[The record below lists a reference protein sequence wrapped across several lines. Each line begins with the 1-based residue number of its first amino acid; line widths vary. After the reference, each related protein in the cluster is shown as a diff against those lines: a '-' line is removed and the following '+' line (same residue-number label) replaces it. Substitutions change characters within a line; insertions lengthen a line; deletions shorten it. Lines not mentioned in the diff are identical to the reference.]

1 MYIFENKI
9 VEDFLNLRENIDPE
23 LQESQQI
30 LSIIQ
35 NKTKQELL
43 GVESNC
49 WKPKV
54 LKTADTQISQKW
66 IAYGDPSR
74 QAGVDLGLGCLLIV
88 IVHAPQ
94 AASSY
99 LCLQRGV
106 V

>member
-49 WKPKV
+49 
-54 LKTADTQISQKW
+54 
-66 IAYGDPSR
+66 
-74 QAGVDLGLGCLLIV
+74 
-88 IVHAPQ
+88 
-94 AASSY
+94 
-99 LCLQRGV
+99 
-106 V
+106 